1 MAFLSELLSAT
12 VQYVLMIG
20 VAVGCVC
27 LGAAVS
33 KNKKKKVK

>member
-1 MAFLSELLSAT
+1 MEFLNELLSST
-12 VQYVLMIG
+12 IQYVLMLG

-33 KNKKKKVK
+33 KNKKQKAK

>member
-1 MAFLSELLSAT
+1 MDFLTELLSST
-12 VQYVLMIG
+12 IQYVFMLG
-20 VAVGCVC
+20 VAVGCIC